1 MSEAATRWAWRWLLA
16 AAAAAARLGAEE
28 LAAPSAAVTRGV
40 RVDFAA
46 SPRAAAASADAAREA
61 AVRFEG
67 AGWFVSPSAVVV
79 AAGFLGA
86 GFDVPV
92 RAAVDF
98 AAVDLA
104 AADFAAVDLAVAGF
118 APAGFGA
125 AGFTS
130 SGFASACS
138 ASACSAAAAF
148 AAADL
153 AAADFAAADFAA
165 GFAAAAFAA
174 GFAAA
179 GFAAAGFAAAALAAA
194 DFAAGLAA
202 VDLGAADLPAA
213 VLFVAPERAG
223 VDEVSA
229 AAPVG
234 DSPASG
240 TPVPVPSAASSSW
253 LERETEVTKPTY
265 QDGSCSARSGLLT
278 RSEKLGIS

>member
-1 MSEAATRWAWRWLLA
+1 MATSTEGDSSVGLRGDRSAAVVSVVSEAATRNAWRWLLA
-16 AAAAAARLGAEE
+16 AAAARLRAVDA
-28 LAAPSAAVTRGV
+28 AAPFSDVARGV

-46 SPRAAAASADAAREA
+46 SPRAAVASADAARDA

-67 AGWFVSPSAVVV
+67 AGCFVSPSAAAV

-86 GFDVPV
+86 GFEAPLRAALDFAAVVPAAV
-92 RAAVDF
+92 DLAVADFAAVDF

-104 AADFAAVDLAVAGF
+104 RFVAAGF
-118 APAGFGA
+118 VA

-130 SGFASACS
+130 SARTSACS
-138 ASACSAAAAF
+138 SAACSSAAAF
-148 AAADL
+148 
-153 AAADFAAADFAA
+153 
-165 GFAAAAFAA
+165 
-174 GFAAA
+174 
-179 GFAAAGFAAAALAAA
+179 AAA

-202 VDLGAADLPAA
+202 LDFAADLTSAA
-213 VLFVAPERAG
+213 LFVAPDGAG

-234 DSPASG
+234 DSPVSG

-265 QDGSCSARSGLLT
+265 QDGSRNAHSGLIP
-278 RSEKLGIS
+278 RSAKLEIP